1 MFYWKQPFLT
11 AKLLVSCDILPFA
24 ARKPSWRSSS
34 CNWLAA
40 KEWDWQ
46 GQYGFAHPNGT
57 STDGQPGWHDAGA
70 NDESCATKSM
80 HWNTCFCT
88 YFTIKLLMINL
99 FLNQVL
105 SIDRKWNRRIVLV
118 WSTQVQIQPN
128 YFRPIIFREGHTASC
143 WPDNP
148 DSKNKLQ
155 SFM

>member
-1 MFYWKQPFLT
+1 
-11 AKLLVSCDILPFA
+11 
-24 ARKPSWRSSS
+24 
-34 CNWLAA
+34 
-40 KEWDWQ
+40 
-46 GQYGFAHPNGT
+46 
-57 STDGQPGWHDAGA
+57 
-70 NDESCATKSM
+70 
-80 HWNTCFCT
+80 
-88 YFTIKLLMINL
+88 MINL